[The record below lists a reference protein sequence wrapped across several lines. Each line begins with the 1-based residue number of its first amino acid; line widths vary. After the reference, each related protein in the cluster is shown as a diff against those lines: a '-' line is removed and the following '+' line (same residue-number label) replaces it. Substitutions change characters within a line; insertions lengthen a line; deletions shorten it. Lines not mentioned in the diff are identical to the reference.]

1 MELAYALQNKMA
13 FASIKNKS
21 GNFITPGVA
30 STSAAANIALPADA
44 KVSLT
49 DTEAA
54 DGYPLSGFTWVI
66 IYKEQNYNNRPQER
80 ATKLLEL
87 LWWNIHEGQQY
98 AENLHYAPLSTSGV
112 IVAENILRSATFNG
126 KPILQ

>member
-1 MELAYALQNKMA
+1 M
-13 FASIKNKS
+13 
-21 GNFITPGVA
+21 
-30 STSAAANIALPADA
+30 
-44 KVSLT
+44 
-49 DTEAA
+49 
-54 DGYPLSGFTWVI
+54 I

-112 IVAENILRSATFNG
+112 SVAENILRSATFNG